1 MQHKMLCQPA
11 ATAVQFELDQGETLT
26 CEVGAMIAMSSNLT
40 VETTSKSRKGSG
52 GIVKG
57 LKRLFSG
64 ESFFLNHFTA
74 KAPEQTLLIGP
85 TMLGDCVHHAM
96 RGGTMIVQASSW
108 LASSTDI
115 DIDTTWQ
122 GFTSALFSGES
133 MFWVKCT
140 GNGDLFLSSYGAIH
154 CIDVDG
160 DYIIDTG
167 HIVAFEDTLKFNIGK
182 ASRSL
187 LGSFLGG
194 EGLVCK
200 FHGQGKL
207 YYQTHT
213 PPSLGSLLG
222 QKLKPK

>member
-1 MQHKMLCQPA
+1 
-11 ATAVQFELDQGETLT
+11 
-26 CEVGAMIAMSSNLT
+26 
-40 VETTSKSRKGSG
+40 
-52 GIVKG
+52 
-57 LKRLFSG
+57 
-64 ESFFLNHFTA
+64 
-74 KAPEQTLLIGP
+74 
-85 TMLGDCVHHAM
+85 M

-222 QKLKPK
+222 PKLKPK

>member
-74 KAPEQTLLIGP
+74 QAPEQTLLIGP